1 LRPRANVA
9 REGLV
14 IRSPVFCSR
23 ICEQFFVVSVLLDL
37 ASQQIV
43 RDEQNEHDDYFGP
56 AGLKGRAKD
65 GIETRDRA
73 FRSFTGHI
81 AVIKDYNPVK
91 ELETMNRK
99 LLAIAA
105 YGSEAEALNFI
116 VKMTE
121 RERHVAVV
129 ILRDVEESI
138 HKFRARL
145 KDLASFYTRE
155 NAENFNAFFTHE
167 FNNIY
172 YTVEFANVGGQPRL
186 TFKPGGSTYVDVENE
201 LFHRTWQG
209 EHVPHNKRAPVQ
221 RIPDRLLMH
230 LRRWRRMGSPICVRI
245 SRPCG

>member
-65 GIETRDRA
+65 GIETRDRT

-105 YGSEAEALNFI
+105 YGSCRRQDDCPRPRVISRAGAWRGRCVGCIARSRALP
-116 VKMTE
+116 
-121 RERHVAVV
+121 RERFSPVAHRV
-129 ILRDVEESI
+129 ISQRRGIWSLPSI
-138 HKFRARL
+138 ADIGQARTNQ
-145 KDLASFYTRE
+145 ARFMSTRPSWPSC
-155 NAENFNAFFTHE
+155 TMRR
-167 FNNIY
+167 
-172 YTVEFANVGGQPRL
+172 PRL
-186 TFKPGGSTYVDVENE
+186 NRSV
-201 LFHRTWQG
+201 
-209 EHVPHNKRAPVQ
+209 
-221 RIPDRLLMH
+221 MH
-230 LRRWRRMGSPICVRI
+230 SGCRCQEMPCYSPRRS
-245 SRPCG
+245 